1 MLNILLVE
9 DDLDLAKT
17 VVEYLELEQVNCDHA
32 SNGVAG
38 FNLAS
43 QHKYD
48 VILLDLNLPR
58 MDGLSVCE
66 KLRSDGNDTPILM
79 ITARVQLDDKIDGFR
94 VGTDDYLVKPFEL
107 KEMVVRIDALSRR
120 RSGQT
125 QRLSCGDLEM
135 NLSQRSVTRS
145 GQTLKL
151 SPTNWRLLET
161 LLRHSPN
168 VVSRE
173 ELEKSVWGDE
183 PPDSNSLK
191 VHLHNLRKVI
201 DTPFSDSLIQTVSGH
216 GFTIRVPE

>member
-1 MLNILLVE
+1 
-9 DDLDLAKT
+9 
-17 VVEYLELEQVNCDHA
+17 
-32 SNGVAG
+32 
-38 FNLAS
+38 
-43 QHKYD
+43 
-48 VILLDLNLPR
+48 
-58 MDGLSVCE
+58 
-66 KLRSDGNDTPILM
+66 
-79 ITARVQLDDKIDGFR
+79 
-94 VGTDDYLVKPFEL
+94 
-107 KEMVVRIDALSRR
+107 MVVRIDALSRR

-125 QRLSCGDLEM
+125 QRLACGDLEM
-135 NLSQRSVTRS
+135 NLSQRSVNRA

-151 SPTNWRLLET
+151 SPTSWRLLET

-201 DTPFSDSLIQTVSGH
+201 DTPFSKPLIQTVSGH